1 MLYVATLALAK
12 LSIISLLMILTAS
25 KTHRNM
31 GIGLTAFIALW
42 GIITVLVAA
51 FQCGSSAPWQSFGSG
66 SSCLDMVWSYG
77 LYLVATLTV
86 WVDCLLAEHRR
97 H

>member
-25 KTHRNM
+25 RTHRNM

-42 GIITVLVAA
+42 GIVTLLVAA
-51 FQCGSSAPWQSFGSG
+51 FQCGSSAPWQSFGPG
-66 SSCLDMVWSYG
+66 SRCIDMVWSYDLSSNG
-77 LYLVATLTV
+77 RLTTCIDRV
-86 WVDCLLAEHRR
+86 LAGHRC